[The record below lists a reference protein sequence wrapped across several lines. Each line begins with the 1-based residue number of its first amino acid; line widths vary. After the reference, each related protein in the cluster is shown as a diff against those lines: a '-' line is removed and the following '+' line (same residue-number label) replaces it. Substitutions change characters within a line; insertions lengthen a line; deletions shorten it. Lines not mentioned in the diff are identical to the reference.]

1 MFSFEEI
8 EDFDVG
14 TVDAGE
20 FVVHCHRN
28 KPQVVLGNT
37 EGVGRVKL
45 VSSGTSKPRYL
56 HFRNKGHN

>member
-1 MFSFEEI
+1 M
-8 EDFDVG
+8 G

-37 EGVGRVKL
+37 EGVGRLKL
-45 VSSGTSKPRYL
+45 VSSCHIRD
-56 HFRNKGHN
+56 F